1 LSNPPGPRF
10 LEGAPHVVTVHN
22 FSYGLLNP
30 LLGYAVSC
38 LGAFLGLRCITR
50 ARAYTGFARGRWL
63 CLAAVAVGATGIWTM
78 HFIAMLGY
86 TIPGQQILYN
96 VPLTIASMLIAIAVV
111 GVGLF
116 IVGFGN
122 GGLRPLVTGGVI
134 VGIGV
139 AAMHYMGMAAMSMPG
154 SMSYNVPLV
163 VLSVLIA
170 IVAGTAALWIGT
182 WVRGAAATVGAALV
196 MGVAVT
202 GMHYTGMAAL
212 QVDGGPMPS
221 IAVRAVS
228 GATVVSGATAATF
241 LIPVLLVISLATF
254 LLTLAISVS
263 PSEEEVRADTELRR
277 RTEYLD
283 RRQTQYSI
291 RRRRRA
297 MPTGP
302 ARR

>member
-1 LSNPPGPRF
+1 MVS
-10 LEGAPHVVTVHN
+10 VDN
-22 FSYGLLNP
+22 FTYGLLNP
-30 LLGYAVSC
+30 ALAYAMSCVGGY
-38 LGAFLGLRCITR
+38 LGLRCVTL
-50 ARAYTGFARGRWL
+50 ARAYTGKARARWL
-63 CLAAVAVGATGIWTM
+63 CLAAVAIGAVGIWAM
-78 HFIAMLGY
+78 HFIAMLGF
-86 TIPGQQILYN
+86 TVPGEPVLYN
-96 VPLTIASMLIAIAVV
+96 VPLTVGSMLLAVAVV
-111 GVGLF
+111 GTGLF
-116 IVGFGN
+116 IVGYGDVQ
-122 GGLRPLVTGGVI
+122 GSDQRARLLAGGVI

-139 AAMHYMGMAAMSMPG
+139 AAMHYMGMSAMSMPG

-163 VLSVLIA
+163 ALSVVIA

-182 WVRGAAATVGAALV
+182 WIRGSAATAGAALV
-196 MGVAVT
+196 MGVAVS

-212 QVDGGPMPS
+212 RVSGGPMPS

-228 GATVVSGATAATF
+228 GATTVSGATAASF
-241 LIPVLLVISLATF
+241 LIPVLLVTSLATF